1 MYKIENLKIYTID
14 DKNSI
19 SEHKIVNIRKNQ
31 RNRRKCVT
39 TIEGL
44 ADDLD
49 LKKICKFFKKNFN
62 CNGSIVKD
70 EEYGNIIQLQGDQR
84 ENVKNFLIYAN
95 IATDEIIK
103 VHGF

>member
-1 MYKIENLKIYTID
+1 MYKFENLKINTLD

-19 SEHKIVNIRKNQ
+19 SEYKIVNIRKNQ

-70 EEYGNIIQLQGDQR
+70 EEYGNIIQLQGDLR
-84 ENVKNFLIYAN
+84 VSVKNFLISQ
-95 IATDEIIK
+95 EIIDK
-103 VHGF
+103 NKINIHGE